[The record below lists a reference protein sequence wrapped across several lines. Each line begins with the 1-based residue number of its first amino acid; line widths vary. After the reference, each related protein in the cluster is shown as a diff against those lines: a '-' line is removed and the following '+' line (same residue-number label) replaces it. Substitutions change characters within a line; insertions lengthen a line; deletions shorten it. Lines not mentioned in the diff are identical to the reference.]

1 MSDPSDNMPAT
12 STLTT
17 ISDGTYIRPIYSF
30 IENDMWRVEYPTKA
44 VFIIDTRQL
53 EKLINCSKRFVFHK
67 PTDTTPTYGVNYKR
81 ISLLEFFHGVNPHT
95 EFYTYKNDDN
105 TDIRS
110 ANICFTKPS
119 FYKLTQNYNVVKY
132 LNNEILVTRGR
143 YAGET
148 KNYMCEI
155 KTSNDETQ
163 YLMLCNQDKICRLC
177 PKSYEKILDHEKK
190 HTNKIVWTYQ
200 KSGYV
205 LGNNNLYIHQIITGC
220 FGNGRGTKTVS
231 VDHIDQ
237 DPLNNTYDNLRV
249 VSQEVQRS
257 NQNGIKQGTKRERK
271 ADAHPYPEGITHDML
286 PKYIHYPKPEE
297 YGTNGK
303 TRTYFVVEKHPTL
316 IANKKKQLCSSKSEK
331 VSPEEK
337 LQQAIDILAYLD
349 KGEMPP
355 EKEPALPKY
364 YSLIEARGKPH
375 LVYER
380 RREDG
385 TRMNVK
391 MVLPEDFD
399 MSSQVERLAAKV
411 SVKYQEVCN
420 LICV

>member
-67 PTDTTPTYGVNYKR
+67 PNDTTPTYGVNYKR

-110 ANICFTKPS
+110 TNICFTKPS

-177 PKSYEKILDHEKK
+177 PKSYEKI
-190 HTNKIVWTYQ
+190 
-200 KSGYV
+200 
-205 LGNNNLYIHQIITGC
+205 
-220 FGNGRGTKTVS
+220 
-231 VDHIDQ
+231 
-237 DPLNNTYDNLRV
+237 
-249 VSQEVQRS
+249 
-257 NQNGIKQGTKRERK
+257 
-271 ADAHPYPEGITHDML
+271 
-286 PKYIHYPKPEE
+286 
-297 YGTNGK
+297 
-303 TRTYFVVEKHPTL
+303 
-316 IANKKKQLCSSKSEK
+316 
-331 VSPEEK
+331 
-337 LQQAIDILAYLD
+337 
-349 KGEMPP
+349 
-355 EKEPALPKY
+355 
-364 YSLIEARGKPH
+364 
-375 LVYER
+375 
-380 RREDG
+380 
-385 TRMNVK
+385 
-391 MVLPEDFD
+391 
-399 MSSQVERLAAKV
+399 
-411 SVKYQEVCN
+411 
-420 LICV
+420 

>member
-1 MSDPSDNMPAT
+1 MSDPSDNMSAT

-67 PTDTTPTYGVNYKR
+67 PNDTTPTYGVNYKR

-95 EFYTYKNDDN
+95 ELYTYKNDDN
-105 TDIRS
+105 ADIRS
-110 ANICFTKPS
+110 TNICFTKPS

-163 YLMLCNQDKICRLC
+163 YLMLCNQDKLCKLC
-177 PKSYEKILDHEKK
+177 PISYEKILDHEKK
-190 HTNKIVWTYQ
+190 HANKIVWTYQ
-200 KSGYV
+200 KSGYI

-220 FGNGRGTKTVS
+220 FGNGKGTKTVS

-249 VSQEVQRS
+249 VSQEVQRA
-257 NQNGIKQGTKRERK
+257 NQTGIKEGTKRARNK
-271 ADAHPYPEGITHDML
+271 NAQPFPEGITHDML
-286 PKYIHYPKPEE
+286 IKYVSPRTEA
-297 YGTNGK
+297 YGTTGK
-303 TRTYFVVEKHPTL
+303 TRTYFVVEGHPGL
-316 IANKKKQLCSSKSEK
+316 DVIGKRQLYSSKSEK
-331 VSPEEK
+331 VSNEEK
-337 LQQAIDILAYLD
+337 LAQAVSIVESLD
-349 KGEMPP
+349 AGTYQ
-355 EKEPALPKY
+355 EKESALPKY

-375 LVYER
+375 LVYEKR
-380 RREDG
+380 CEG
-385 TRMNVK
+385 GSRMNVK
-391 MVLPEDFD
+391 MILPEDFD
-399 MSSQVERLAAKV
+399 LAEQVERLSAKV
-411 SVKYQEVCN
+411 SLKYPDVGN
-420 LICV
+420 LICT

>member
-1 MSDPSDNMPAT
+1 MSDPSDTM
-12 STLTT
+12 LTT
-17 ISDGTYIRPIYSF
+17 ISDGTYIRPVYSF
-30 IENDMWRVEYPTKA
+30 IENDTWRIEYPTKA

-67 PTDTTPTYGVNYKR
+67 PNDTTPTYGVNYKR

-110 ANICFTKPS
+110 TNICFTKPS

-155 KTSNDETQ
+155 KTNNDETQ
-163 YLMLCNQDKICRLC
+163 YLMLCNQDKICKLC
-177 PKSYEKILDHEKK
+177 PVSYEKILDHEKK
-190 HTNKIVWTYQ
+190 HNKKIIWSYQ
-200 KSGYV
+200 KSGYI
-205 LGNNNLYIHQIITGC
+205 LGNNNLFIHQVITGC
-220 FGNGRGTKTVS
+220 YGNGRGTRIVS

-237 DPLNNTYDNLRV
+237 DPLNNSYDNLRV
-249 VSQEVQRS
+249 VSQEVQRT
-257 NQNGIKQGTKRERK
+257 NQTGIKQGTKRARNK
-271 ADAHPYPEGITHDML
+271 NAQPFPEGITHDML
-286 PKYIHYPKPEE
+286 IKYVSPRTEP

-303 TRTYFVVEKHPTL
+303 TRTYFVVEGHPGL
-316 IANKKKQLCSSKSEK
+316 SAIGKRQLYSSKSEK
-331 VSPEEK
+331 VSNEEK
-337 LQQAIDILAYLD
+337 LAQAISIVESLD
-349 KGEMPP
+349 AGTYQ

-411 SVKYQEVCN
+411 SVKYPDVVVEAN
-420 LICV
+420 